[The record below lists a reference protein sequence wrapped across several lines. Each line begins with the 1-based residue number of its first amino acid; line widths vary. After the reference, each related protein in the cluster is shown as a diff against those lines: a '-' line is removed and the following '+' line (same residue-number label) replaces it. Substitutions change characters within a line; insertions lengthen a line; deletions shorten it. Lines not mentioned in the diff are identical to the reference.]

1 MIRWKL
7 TLVAVSVLLAGSLC
21 RGAVVRILLDGA
33 VDPIRSGYIVQA
45 MQEAE
50 KQQAA
55 CILLEMD
62 TPGGFGSSMK
72 DIIRQI
78 LNSRVP
84 VVVYVAPSGAHAAS
98 AGFFILVSADVAAMA
113 EGTNTGAA
121 HPLLAFGGVMPLPED
136 ERTKPLLQK
145 VQNDILAYLRGIVRH
160 RGRDEAAATAAV
172 DENASYTAAEALEK
186 KLIDLVARDE
196 RDLLRQLDGRKV
208 KLFNGTEVTLKISG
222 EPVETIE
229 MSWREKLLS
238 FVSNP
243 DLAVVLALVGILGL
257 FFEFSHPGFIAPG
270 VIGGICLILALLG
283 FSLLPINYVGV
294 ILIILAIGLF
304 IAEIKM
310 QGFGILG
317 IGGIVSLIL
326 GFLML
331 VNSPDPSVRINPGV
345 IWGVVLPVGVV
356 ILLLTRLV
364 IKAMQR
370 PAATGREGMT
380 GERGEAVTDLVPGGR
395 IFAHGEYWEAESDSG
410 EVIPAKTR
418 VVITRAEGLKL
429 FVKPTDNNH
438 KPGGA

>member
-1 MIRWKL
+1 MKRWKL
-7 TLVAVSVLLAGSLC
+7 TLVAVSMLLAGSLC
-21 RGAVVRILLDGA
+21 QGAIVRIVLDGA
-33 VDPIRSGYIVQA
+33 VDPIRSGFIVQA
-45 MQEAE
+45 MQDAE
-50 KQQAA
+50 KRQASF
-55 CILLEMD
+55 ILLEMD

-145 VQNDILAYLRGIVRH
+145 VQNDILAYLRGIVRE
-160 RGRDEAAATAAV
+160 RGRDETAAAAAV
-172 DENASYTAAEALEK
+172 NENASYTAAEALEK

-196 RDLLRQLDGRKV
+196 RDLLRQLEGRKV
-208 KLFNGTEVTLKISG
+208 RLFNGTEVTLKVTG
-222 EPVETIE
+222 EPLETIE
-229 MSWREKLLS
+229 MTWRQKLLS
-238 FVSNP
+238 FVSDP

-257 FFEFSHPGFIAPG
+257 FFEFSHPGFVAPG

-294 ILIILAIGLF
+294 ILLILAIGLF

-331 VNSPDPSVRINPGV
+331 VDSPDPGVSINPGV
-345 IWGVVLPVGVV
+345 IWGVVLPVGFV

-364 IKAMQR
+364 IKAMRR
-370 PAATGREGMT
+370 PAATGREGMV
-380 GERGEAVTDLVPGGR
+380 GEQGEAVSDLAPGGR
-395 IFAHGEYWEAESDSG
+395 IHAHGEYWEAESDSG
-410 EVIPAKTR
+410 AAIPAGTR
-418 VVITRAEGLKL
+418 VLVTRAEGLKL
-429 FVKPTDNNH
+429 FVKPLEDNH